1 MEIDYF
7 VWFFFLGFFILTI
20 FFLEKVLK
28 LPINMSTIYSHMKR
42 EVTLTV

>member
-7 VWFFFLGFFILTI
+7 GVFLGFFYFNN
-20 FFLEKVLK
+20 FFFMEKVLK

-42 EVTLTV
+42 EVSLTV